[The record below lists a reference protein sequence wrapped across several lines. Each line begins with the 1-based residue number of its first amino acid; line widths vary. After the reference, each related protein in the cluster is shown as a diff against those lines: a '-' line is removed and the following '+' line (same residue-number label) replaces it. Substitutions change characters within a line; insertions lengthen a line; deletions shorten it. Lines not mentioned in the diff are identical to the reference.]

1 MITLNIPRPNR
12 KQKRLFLARKKHIG
26 YGGARGGGKSWAVRV
41 KASLLAI
48 QYAGIRICIVRKT
61 YKELEENHVTQL
73 SQMLFGIAKYNQSK
87 KKFTFY
93 NGSTITLQYC
103 DKDKDLENF
112 QGVEYDIFFIDEA
125 TQLSEHQMK
134 IIAASC
140 RGTNNFPKR
149 VYYTCNP
156 GGQGHGYI
164 KRIFIDRNYNE
175 GENPDDYE
183 FIQALVDDNTALMEM
198 QPEYKQQ
205 LEALPENLRKA
216 WLYGDWNIFE
226 GQFFEDFVDDPKH
239 YLDRQWTHVIEPFE
253 IPKYWEIYRSYD
265 FGYSKPFSCAWW
277 AVDQDGVFYRI
288 LEYYGC
294 TKEPNTGIKLTANE
308 QFAKIKEIEKTHR
321 WLKDKNI
328 HGIADPAIWEGSKG
342 ESIND
347 IALKYQIYF
356 TPGDNARIPGWQQ
369 IHYRFQFDENGYPMM
384 YIFNTCK
391 AFIRTIP
398 LLLYSETKP
407 EDVDTDMEDHVAD
420 ETRYMCMSR
429 PLKAKIPTVDNNKY
443 GGFDPLNQRQK
454 RYKNYR

>member
-48 QYAGIRICIVRKT
+48 QYPGIRICIVRKT

-443 GGFDPLNQRQK
+443 GGFDPLNQRQ

>member
-48 QYAGIRICIVRKT
+48 QYPGIRICIVRKT

-429 PLKAKIPTVDNNKY
+429 PLKAKIPVVENNKY
-443 GGFDPLNQRQK
+443 GGFDPLNQRQ

>member
-73 SQMLFGIAKYNQSK
+73 RQMLLGLAKYNQSQ

-103 DKDKDLENF
+103 SKDKDLDNF
-112 QGVEYDIFFIDEA
+112 QGVEYDIIFIDEA

-134 IIAASC
+134 VITASC

-294 TKEPNTGIKLTANE
+294 TKEPNTGVKLTANE

-429 PLKAKIPTVDNNKY
+429 PLKAKIPVVENNKY
-443 GGFDPLNQRQK
+443 GGFDPLNQRQ

>member
-48 QYAGIRICIVRKT
+48 QYPGIRICIVRKT

-149 VYYTCNP
+149 IYYTCNP

-164 KRIFIDRNYNE
+164 KRIFIDRNFNE

-216 WLYGDWNIFE
+216 WLFGDWNIFE
-226 GQFFEDFVDDPKH
+226 GQFFEDFVDDPNH

>member
-48 QYAGIRICIVRKT
+48 QYPGIRICIVRKT

-294 TKEPNTGIKLTANE
+294 TKEANTGIKLTANE

-429 PLKAKIPTVDNNKY
+429 PLKAKIPVVENNKY
-443 GGFDPLNQRQK
+443 GGFDPLNQRQ

>member
-216 WLYGDWNIFE
+216 WLFGDWNIFE
-226 GQFFEDFVDDPKH
+226 GQFFEDFVDDPNH

-294 TKEPNTGIKLTANE
+294 TKEANTGIKLTANE

>member
-26 YGGARGGGKSWAVRV
+26 YGGARGGGKSWAVRI

-149 VYYTCNP
+149 IYYTCNP

-164 KRIFIDRNYNE
+164 KRIFIDRNFNE

-216 WLYGDWNIFE
+216 WLFGDWNIFE
-226 GQFFEDFVDDPKH
+226 GQFFEDFVDDPNH

-294 TKEPNTGIKLTANE
+294 TKEANTGIKLTANE

-429 PLKAKIPTVDNNKY
+429 PLKAKIPVVENNKY
-443 GGFDPLNQRQK
+443 GGFDPLNQRQ

>member
-48 QYAGIRICIVRKT
+48 QYPGIRICIVRKT

-429 PLKAKIPTVDNNKY
+429 PLKAKIPVVDNNKY
-443 GGFDPLNQRQK
+443 GGFDPLNQRQ